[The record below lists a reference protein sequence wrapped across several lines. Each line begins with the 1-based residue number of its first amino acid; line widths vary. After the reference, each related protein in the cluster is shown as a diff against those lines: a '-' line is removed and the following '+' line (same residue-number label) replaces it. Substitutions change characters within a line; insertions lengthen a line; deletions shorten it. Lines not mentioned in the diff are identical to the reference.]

1 MCVHVYARVG
11 GGGVKQVGGTSTRK
25 QARKTDG
32 REVREILVFLVLGER
47 WKALIILFLAVV
59 LVAAV
64 LWRQIRKQCGCSVL
78 CRTVNSFGRISSVS
92 VRQLGLRKSF

>member
-25 QARKTDG
+25 KARKTDG

-47 WKALIILFLAVV
+47 WKALIILFLVVV

-64 LWRQIRKQCGCSVL
+64 LWRQIR
-78 CRTVNSFGRISSVS
+78 
-92 VRQLGLRKSF
+92 